1 MAVYKSNIPIAVVN
15 VSCNVTPNYYLISN
29 LLLPN
34 TFKTYWIVSKQ
45 TRQGVL
51 LLCFAFS
58 LSLALFYYFPPL
70 WQKHDHWKGKCIS
83 SAWSDR
89 VACVCTARWIIAA
102 WNRIICLK
110 QGTGSRRICKDW
122 KHTGESCR
130 VESSAV
136 GLTSLRGSLSM
147 GVIAPPCKSK
157 GVRLLNSG
165 QHRGKVLLSAKG

>member
-15 VSCNVTPNYYLISN
+15 VSCNVTPNYYLRSN

-130 VESSAV
+130 VGVFSSWSHQFKRKP
-136 GLTSLRGSLSM
+136 LLSM
-147 GVIAPPCKSK
+147 GVIAPPC
-157 GVRLLNSG
+157 
-165 QHRGKVLLSAKG
+165 